1 MMDYE
6 RELREEDPDRAIDL
20 ILEILKIE
28 TNPVL
33 LSILAAGPLED
44 VISMTT
50 IDRIERE
57 AAVDQR
63 FRHLL
68 GGVWYFSAPEE
79 LKARL
84 DALIGDTRW

>member
-1 MMDYE
+1 M
-6 RELREEDPDRAIDL
+6 
-20 ILEILKIE
+20 
-28 TNPVL
+28 L
-33 LSILAAGPLED
+33 LSMLVAGSLED
-44 VISMTT
+44 VISMAT

-68 GGVWYFSAPEE
+68 GGVWHFSAPEE

>member
-1 MMDYE
+1 MMHA
-6 RELREEDPDRAIDL
+6 LF
-20 ILEILKIE
+20 
-28 TNPVL
+28 
-33 LSILAAGPLED
+33 ILASMLALGPLMAY
-44 VISMTT
+44 VPLASL
-50 IDRIERE
+50 
-57 AAVDQR
+57 AAVLVIVAWNMSEHER